1 MSRSELP
8 RSESNGASHQVL
20 EELRIAAVTASQT
33 RSARA
38 ADLASCL
45 LSHDR
50 GGRTTLEHMY
60 RMHIANCV
68 YLLQKLTFCSSLL
81 FLFLPIL
88 FSCSQTHYS
97 ASFLSPSL
105 DLDAI
110 QCSIQV
116 KSRGDESHVRKCL
129 WGVLSKLAFFHLLLR
144 RDGSL
149 TPSPSP
155 PREISSE

>member
-1 MSRSELP
+1 MLVAGILAINRVYKDDIIGGVGWRIELSRSELP

-60 RMHIANCV
+60 RMHYC
-68 YLLQKLTFCSSLL
+68 KL
-81 FLFLPIL
+81 
-88 FSCSQTHYS
+88 Y
-97 ASFLSPSL
+97 
-105 DLDAI
+105 
-110 QCSIQV
+110 
-116 KSRGDESHVRKCL
+116 
-129 WGVLSKLAFFHLLLR
+129 
-144 RDGSL
+144 
-149 TPSPSP
+149 
-155 PREISSE
+155 ISVTKVDI